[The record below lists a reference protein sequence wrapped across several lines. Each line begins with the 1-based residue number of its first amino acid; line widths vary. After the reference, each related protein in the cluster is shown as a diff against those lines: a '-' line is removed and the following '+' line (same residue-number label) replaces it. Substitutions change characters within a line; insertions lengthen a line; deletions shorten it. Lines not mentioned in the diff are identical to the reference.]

1 MKKNISLAILFASLS
16 VLASCVNHRKNFFVE
31 GIYSGVN
38 SYNSSESC
46 RLIVSKID
54 KDEYTLCNGKN
65 VVEDLVGNNYFLLS
79 FYVYDEGGSEKTI
92 DLINLVDAHNGSK
105 GAPVTYVDENFIY
118 IKPLFTGGKNAS
130 DSACYVIESN
140 YELKQQHFYFTL
152 FISEE
157 DIIHV

>member
-1 MKKNISLAILFASLS
+1 MKKNISIAILFTFLNALT
-16 VLASCVNHRKNFFVE
+16 SCVNHRKNYFVE
-31 GIYSGVN
+31 GIYSGFN

-46 RLIVSKID
+46 QLIVSKID
-54 KDEYTLCNGKN
+54 KDEYILCNGKN
-65 VVEDLVGNNYFLLS
+65 AVEDLVGKNYFLLS
-79 FYVYDEGGSEKTI
+79 FYVYDEGGSKKAI
-92 DLINLVDAHNGSK
+92 DFFNLVDAHKGSK

-157 DIIHV
+157 NITYV